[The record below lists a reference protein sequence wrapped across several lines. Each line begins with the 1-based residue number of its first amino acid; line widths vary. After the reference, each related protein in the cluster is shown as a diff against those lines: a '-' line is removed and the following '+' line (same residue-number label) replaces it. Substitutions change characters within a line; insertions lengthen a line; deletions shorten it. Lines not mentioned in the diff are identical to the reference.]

1 MALESQ
7 PQKNK
12 YGHGVFGDV
21 SSIIKEM
28 EIDHPNSTFDFQFQF
43 PPIAVSLPQLSS
55 MLPSVQILYYLY
67 PLCMFPVSEFS
78 GL

>member
-21 SSIIKEM
+21 YSIIKEM
-28 EIDHPNSTFDFQFQF
+28 EIDHHNNSTFDFQF
-43 PPIAVSLPQLSS
+43 PPITVSHRFLHLF
-55 MLPSVQILYYLY
+55 IYA
-67 PLCMFPVSEFS
+67 
-78 GL
+78 